1 MKESR
6 LEIRDACDGGVVRQV
21 ATRYI
26 SKSKKKKK
34 RKKEKEAKPK
44 AWEWGLGGTCAGKG
58 HLTLLAG
65 RRG

>member
-6 LEIRDACDGGVVRQV
+6 LEIRDACNGGVVRQV

-26 SKSKKKKK
+26 SKSKKKK
-34 RKKEKEAKPK
+34 RKKEKEAKPE

-65 RRG
+65 RIG

>member
-6 LEIRDACDGGVVRQV
+6 LEIRDACDGGAVRQV

-26 SKSKKKKK
+26 SKSKKKK
-34 RKKEKEAKPK
+34 EKEAKPE

>member
-34 RKKEKEAKPK
+34 KRKKRKLNLRPGSWG
-44 AWEWGLGGTCAGKG
+44 WE
-58 HLTLLAG
+58 G
-65 RRG
+65 RVQARVT

>member
-6 LEIRDACDGGVVRQV
+6 LEIRDACDGGAVRQ
-21 ATRYI
+21 AS
-26 SKSKKKKK
+26 SKMHFQKQKKKKK
-34 RKKEKEAKPK
+34 RKAKPE
-44 AWEWGLGGTCAGKG
+44 AWEWGLGGACAGKG